1 MNNKISIIIVT
12 YNSARDI
19 VACLT
24 SVEKMLRDVTHEII
38 VVDNASTDATV
49 ELVKQHFPGVQLI
62 VNAENVGFAVGVNVG
77 AKVAQGDVLLFL
89 NPDAEIV
96 QWKNAVLARFL
107 QSRCGILGGAL
118 RSFNGDIQGSAGFE
132 PNGFTEL
139 VHAFRL
145 QYILPVGR
153 YVVNP
158 KFYAR
163 PRAVDWVSGGFMLVK
178 QSVWK
183 ALGGFDERFFLYM
196 EDVDLCVRA
205 RQRGYGVYLDPA
217 IQVRHRLMGSSGSAS
232 AAHAFYFPSLRAYF
246 EKHRPKDVLARLF
259 IRLLEV
265 TS

>member
-1 MNNKISIIIVT
+1 MNNKISVIIVT
-12 YNSARDI
+12 YHSARDI

-24 SVEKMLRDVTHEII
+24 SVEKMLRDATHEII

-77 AKVAQGDVLLFL
+77 AEVAQGDVLLFL

-132 PNGFTEL
+132 PSWFTEAI
-139 VHAFRL
+139 HALRL
-145 QYILPVGR
+145 HYLLPLGR

-158 KFYAR
+158 KFYRDA
-163 PRAVDWVSGGFMLVK
+163 RAVDWVSGGLMLVK

-205 RQRGYGVYLDPA
+205 RKQGFNIYFDPA
-217 IQVRHRLMGSSGSAS
+217 IQARHRLMGSSKSVRS
-232 AAHAFYFPSLRAYF
+232 AHAFYFPSLRAYF